1 MKVSKHETDTP
12 VPRTAESDSGT
23 KTRWLDMGLAVLG
36 TDGPKE
42 LTIDGLCRRLKL
54 TKGSFYHHFRN
65 RKDYIDTL
73 LAFWHEQRTQR
84 LIDSSRSEVDPV
96 SSIRRLTIMSMELRP
111 ARLET
116 AIRAWAE
123 SDEQVAAH
131 QARVDAD
138 RRAYLTELV
147 RRLRPDLGSD
157 EATNL
162 ATLIFAVHVGAQH
175 MSPPL
180 EGEELKGIYESL
192 LVILKDRPSDTA

>member
-1 MKVSKHETDTP
+1 MQMAEPTP
-12 VPRTAESDSGT
+12 SNPSAAQTGATT
-23 KTRWLDMGLAVLG
+23 KDRWLETGLTVLS

-42 LTIDGLCRRLKL
+42 LTIDGLCRRLGL

-65 RKDYIDTL
+65 RKDYINTL
-73 LAFWHEQRTQR
+73 LTYWHEQQTQR
-84 LIDSSRSEVDPV
+84 LIDSSRSESDPV
-96 SSIRRLTIMSMELRP
+96 SSIRKLTVMSMELRP

-123 SDEQVAAH
+123 SDEQVATH

-138 RRAYLTELV
+138 RRAYLAELV
-147 RRLRPDLGSD
+147 HRLRPDLGSA
-157 EATNL
+157 ETSKL

-180 EGEELKGIYESL
+180 EGEELKGIYENL
-192 LVILKDRPSDTA
+192 LLILNNRPIDTA